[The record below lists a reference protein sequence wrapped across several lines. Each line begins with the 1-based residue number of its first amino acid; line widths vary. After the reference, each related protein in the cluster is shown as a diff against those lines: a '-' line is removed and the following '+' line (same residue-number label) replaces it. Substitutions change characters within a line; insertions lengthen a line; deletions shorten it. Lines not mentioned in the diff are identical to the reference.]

1 MCSIVGS
8 DRCGGGGLGS
18 TARVRCFIALDLPS
32 PVRNHL
38 AKVAARVGNKGNVKW
53 VPPDQMHMTLVF
65 AGELDP
71 ANVEGLR
78 EAVRSIEVPQ
88 LSLALTGLGHFP
100 ERGEPRVVWAALG
113 GDVEPLAKLFTDL
126 SERAARHGVPREK
139 RDFVPHV
146 TLGRVK
152 SSFGAY
158 ALVDALQAAAKDL
171 NPKPFA
177 PTGLVLYQSELLRAG
192 PVHTP
197 LLRRP
202 MGSSAPS

>member
-1 MCSIVGS
+1 M
-8 DRCGGGGLGS
+8 
-18 TARVRCFIALDLPS
+18 RCFVALDLPS
-32 PVRNHL
+32 AVRNHL
-38 AKVAARVGNKGNVKW
+38 AKVPARVGSKGGVKW
-53 VPPDQMHMTLVF
+53 VPAEQMHMTLVF

-78 EAVRSIEVPQ
+78 EAVRSIDVPH

-100 ERGEPRVVWAALG
+100 ERGEPRVVWAGLG
-113 GDVEPLAKLFTDL
+113 GDVEALTKLFEDL

-139 RDFVPHV
+139 RTFVPHV

-152 SSFGAY
+152 SAFGAY
-158 ALVDALQAAAKDL
+158 ALIDALQAAAKDL
-171 NPKPFA
+171 NPKPFE
-177 PTGLVLYQSELLRAG
+177 PTGLVLYQSELLRGG

-202 MGSSAPS
+202 MGAAAAQ